1 LGRCNPGKLARIMD
15 HPKRSEIWLTS
26 LEPVK
31 GSEIGRTRPALIISN
46 NRNNEHASTV
56 TLIPITTSI
65 ERLYPFEVL
74 IKKGDSGLSYDS
86 KIKCNQ
92 IRTVDRVRLIRK
104 IGQISQE
111 EINKAEEA
119 LLIHLDIL

>member
-1 LGRCNPGKLARIMD
+1 ME

-46 NRNNEHASTV
+46 NKNNEYASTV
-56 TLIPITTSI
+56 TLIPITSSI

-74 IKKGDSGLSYDS
+74 IIKGDSGLSNDS

-92 IRTVDRVRLIRK
+92 IRTVDRLRLIRK
-104 IGQISQE
+104 IGQLSRE
-111 EINKAEEA
+111 EIDKVEEA
-119 LLIHLDIL
+119 LLIHLDIICYE